1 MGKLPLM
8 KSEEKRNQAMA
19 SYFTDLGLKVN
30 AENSR
35 ILFDLSQ
42 DMNWDD
48 FERTMEQINEVLR
61 SVSGFVPFANPAA
74 PKSGKVHS
82 KVTTRSKDCHTT
94 FEDYDYYD

>member
-1 MGKLPLM
+1 MLFR
-8 KSEEKRNQAMA
+8 SVSQ
-19 SYFTDLGLKVN
+19 
-30 AENSR
+30 SR
-35 ILFDLSQ
+35 YLVVLSQ

-61 SVSGFVPFANPAA
+61 SVSGFIPFTNPAT

-82 KVTTRSKDCHTT
+82 KVTTRSKDGQTT